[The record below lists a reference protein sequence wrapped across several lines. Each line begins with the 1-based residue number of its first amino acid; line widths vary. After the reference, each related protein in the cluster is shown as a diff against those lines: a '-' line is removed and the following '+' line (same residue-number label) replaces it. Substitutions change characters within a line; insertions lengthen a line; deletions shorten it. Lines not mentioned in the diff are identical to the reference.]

1 MTRQHLGLLVLLSV
15 LWGGSFLF
23 IGIAV
28 EQIAPLHLVFLRVAI
43 AAVVMV
49 VVLRIMGVRLPT
61 NLEGWRPFLVMGAL
75 NNVIPF
81 TLIFYAQTE
90 ISVSLAAIVNST
102 TPVFTFLILAA
113 AGAERLIATKLIG
126 SLVGICGVVILVD
139 PTHLIFDSA
148 TKGIMLSTA
157 AAISYGFSG
166 LWAKRHLSSTP
177 PLQSTGCQ
185 LMSSTLILGVLLP
198 FVGPPIPS
206 QMPDLSALAS
216 VLALAIFSTAWAY
229 IIFFRLITEAGASN
243 AMLVTLLVPISAS
256 LLGWL
261 VMNDSLST
269 HQILGAL
276 TIAAA
281 LVVIDGRAWRLLRDS
296 IDPRL

>member
-1 MTRQHLGLLVLLSV
+1 MTHQHLGLLALLSV

-43 AAVVMV
+43 AAAVMII
-49 VVLRIMGVRLPT
+49 VLRLMGVRLPT
-61 NLEGWRPFLVMGAL
+61 NLAGWRPYLVMGTL

-113 AGAERLIATKLIG
+113 AGAERLIANKLVG
-126 SLVGICGVVILVD
+126 ALVGICGVVILVD
-139 PTHLIFDSA
+139 PTHLVFDSA
-148 TKGIMLSTA
+148 TKGIMLSTG

-177 PLQSTGCQ
+177 PLQSAGSQ
-185 LMSSTLILGVLLP
+185 LISSTLILGVLLP
-198 FVGPPIPS
+198 FVGPPLPT
-206 QMPDLSALAS
+206 QMPNLSAIAS
-216 VLALAIFSTAWAY
+216 VLALAVFSTAWAY
-229 IIFFRLITEAGASN
+229 VIFFRLITEAGASN
-243 AMLVTLLVPISAS
+243 AMLVTLLVPVSAS

-261 VMNDSLST
+261 VMKDSLSA
-269 HQILGAL
+269 HQIFGAL

-281 LVVIDGRAWRLLRDS
+281 LIVIDGRAWKY
-296 IDPRL
+296 IKGK